1 MPKQVKM
8 MILDSCPYCRQAF
21 EMMDKL
27 RKQHPEYQSVV
38 VETIEESKEPEKI
51 EGYDY
56 WYVPTFF
63 VDGQKIH
70 EGVPTMEKVERVFQ
84 EALKQIP

>member
-1 MPKQVKM
+1 MPKPVKM
-8 MILDSCPYCRQAF
+8 MMLDSCPYCRQAF

-27 RKQHPEYQSVV
+27 KAAHPEYNHVQI
-38 VETIEESKEPEKI
+38 ETIEESKEPEKV

-63 VDGQKIH
+63 VGDQKIH
-70 EGVPTMEKVERVFQ
+70 EGVPTMDKVERVFQ
-84 EALKQIP
+84 EALK